1 MGYSVQDALEEERK
15 KRKKEEENRAS
26 SYAESQKRIEGAIAE
41 EKQRIAANASSIWS
55 DIETRYNSVINSYN
69 SSIATPFWGKS
80 ETEIYN
86 SQRPNMIETGNLIRD
101 VEAYRKIFGD
111 DVADSLLESLNGI
124 KENQSSIYDS
134 AKIFSQFENEDDYND
149 YYFHASPNAT
159 AERQKWY
166 QEKTAKIAALE
177 AEAKTTKDTSR
188 KLEIAKELNT
198 LNLEVNRYVRG
209 EQDEGSKYR
218 WTSKVVDDYYGVQS
232 AEDFDAGSKPRNDYY
247 IPTREDLTYYDSMKD
262 TSQWYWGADGKRYDA
277 FGNEIDMTNVN
288 DRNIVIHPLEN
299 EERFTVEDRYG
310 MWLNA
315 TEAERHEA
323 TALNE
328 YMPGSDAWAKAILD
342 GDYYYWDQLTEDEV
356 NIYYYLLNNQGAG
369 AASKYLDDMEVE
381 LSHRKTLD
389 RQRRWTEQYEEA
401 GFLGKLLMNVGAVPA
416 GVFGGAL
423 AWIDD
428 SARQLKGEEINPY
441 NGSHTLMHLRNTVT
455 SLTAADLDATGFEIP
470 IVNFSLG
477 DIYQVGMSRLDS
489 LLATGMFGGAG
500 TLLLGSTAASNEA
513 YRLYQQ
519 GASAEQITLG
529 AFSAGAAETFWEY
542 VSFDKLVKLKDANTL
557 RELLKTALIQG
568 GVEAWEE
575 GMTELTNIV
584 TNGFI
589 MTNESDWA
597 KMLEENGGDTFATVQ
612 DATMRILESAFG
624 GFLSGGVA
632 GGVQGGRSYLAN
644 RSEQNAYAERL
655 YGADPGALVGEAL
668 EINPDNTYAKR
679 MQGRLDNGKDL
690 SGRQLNK
697 LVQQNETALRAQD
710 VSSIESAAEARL
722 AELGETGDVAA
733 VAKALAKQASGEK
746 LSRSEKQLIAD
757 SKYGQRVANELSAEN
772 IRSGEYSSAWAE
784 NIGTERI
791 NVQEYSR
798 LVEAAQQPQEAAE
811 TAGSQVVTESAKTA
825 QAPQTTPVVAP
836 ATTVPANDQQMT
848 GKETVQATKEAPVAE
863 EPKAKAVSLENVSK
877 KYGAQAQAMVH
888 TYQAGQDVAKYDQGY
903 QAAYDMGKAGV
914 AFSYLEK
921 SPAAS
926 YLTDSQKLLAYE
938 AGKAASDTAAKELD
952 AKNRAATNGKPGRK
966 KGTVRGEGVTI
977 SDLKQTF
984 NDTQGKAYKYLSTV
998 AEVTGIDIVLYRSE
1012 AGTDGKFQG
1021 AQGRFSRSEPGTIYI
1036 DLNAGLSDIK
1046 SVDDLAKYAML
1057 RTFSHEFTHFIENW
1071 NPIQYNELRKV
1082 VFDTLTE
1089 RGENVHDLIEDK
1101 QARNPG
1107 MSYDKASREVVAE
1120 AMTDILPDANFVQE
1134 LAENHKTIFQKLVEK
1149 LKEFVANLRAYF
1161 NSIGHNRSTEAN
1173 ALKEQIGDTIKYLDN
1188 IVQMFDKVAVQAVE
1202 NYQQTVAMEETT
1214 QEPSASTKYDA
1225 GEAALLAY
1233 KSSDSYLLN
1242 TKLREG
1248 IELSEKEQSIVNG
1261 LDDALPKLPAC
1272 MGTVYRNIIFD
1283 DFGDQDARDAFVA
1296 GHSIGDIVSYPAYTS
1311 ASTRIDGYTLEGNY
1325 VVHMIIDSV
1334 NGRDLEGYGN
1344 NFESEVLFSRNSNF
1358 ITDKI
1363 VYDETGTPTIYLT
1376 EVANEA
1382 SASDRG
1388 RSQKA
1393 LSGDHRGQQE
1403 ASAEANQS
1411 KVQRLPEQNRRDG
1424 EVQSVPDGDPE
1435 GNSLESGG
1443 VSGVQAE
1450 VTTEAAEENQ
1460 EIPFDKSVLSMLKS
1474 AGRIGAVDLDGQKY
1488 VTNGSVMLPT
1498 TSAGFKYAHTEL
1510 NAVTMSADVVRQTFA
1525 NATTLVTEAPIE
1537 GKAGIDTVYIFD
1549 IGGKKLYFNKKLFH
1563 HIDGGLLYAGQYN
1576 GGGVIKSVNEDGS
1589 IKGYLLG
1596 MKFKDGAPVTDQK
1609 PSKTKSFSKKMQA
1622 LVAAKTQPAAKPVE
1636 SVIEHRTPEVAKDAY
1651 SQLSDKLYSFNVVKE
1666 NGLAFFIYDNKNG
1679 GYYGTIKRLSGQS
1692 DAYPVAN
1699 ARELVYKSAV
1709 FENRQEAVDDI
1720 VLIAKISELL
1730 DEKASET
1737 TKPQKEVTVN
1747 GQNEDNRAAVQQPV
1761 SDGSGAAQVLDAV
1774 QAGDVSGD
1782 GSSRNTVADAGER
1795 GQQTARDGSKPDNGE
1810 RNVRGHGERSS
1821 QSGDLR
1827 GSDRVTTEE
1836 PASQPTE
1843 EAQRLHEEVVEQIA
1857 QQSTEKPK
1865 GRNFVIGDSLDLPSG
1880 EKARYKANVEAIR
1893 LVKQLEAE
1901 GRYATEAE
1909 QVILSKY
1916 VGWGGLANAFD
1927 QKKAEWSKE
1936 FAELKELLTDE
1947 EYSSARGSTLNAH
1960 YTDIS
1965 VIKAMYDGLKQ
1976 LGFTGGRMMEPSSGV
1991 GNFVGAMPADMAANV
2006 RSWTM
2011 VELDGIT
2018 GLIAKY
2024 LYPNADVRI
2033 QGFEKANIPNNF
2045 MDVAISNVPFGNYA
2059 IADKSYPKKVT
2070 SAIHNYF
2077 FAKSLDKVRPGGI
2090 VMFITSSYT
2099 MNSKDNTVRRYIM
2112 QKADLLGAIRL
2123 PDSAFKGNAG
2133 TEVVTDILVLKKR
2146 ADNTNYAG
2154 VDFLEAPYQYVDG
2167 FYSGA
2172 YINKY
2177 FLEHPEMVLGKA
2189 TMTGGMY
2196 RSDSLTYKA
2205 LEGKGSLADQIRE
2218 AFKNI
2223 QGKMEYPA
2231 KQTPEKTNFA
2241 VERAGKKAKN
2251 NSLVVKDGKIYQNKD
2266 GELQEV
2272 TVAKGAAERITGMLE
2287 IRDAAKELIA
2297 YQQQGLKDTEIKK
2310 ARTKLNKAYD
2320 AFVKKHGF
2328 INAPANRNAIKADP
2342 DSYSILALENW
2353 NPETKKAVKSDIFS
2367 KNTIAPNRTVTSAK
2381 DVAEGLIVSV
2391 NQTGGVDA
2399 ALIAK
2404 LTGKTEADVTRELLD
2419 SRTVFKTRDGGL
2431 ETAEVY
2437 LSGNVRAK
2445 LRDAEAMALMDSE
2458 YQKNVEALKAVMPE
2472 DVGYQDIFVN
2482 PGTPWIPNN
2491 VYSDF
2496 AAYMLGTSNNGW
2508 KPAVDV
2514 TRNKESGNFTV
2525 ELKNS
2530 YLKSNSYN
2538 TQKWGTS
2545 RRTFLD
2551 LFDSMLNSKSV
2562 VVKYKDAD
2570 GKSVIDQDATAAANE
2585 KVEAIQKEFQDWLWK
2600 DEARRTELAT
2610 LYNETFNSIVTPK
2623 YNGDNLTVNGANA
2636 MKPLR
2641 PHQRDAV
2648 QRIISSGGNTLLAHK
2663 VGAGKTYEMAAA
2675 AMKLKELGLVKKP
2688 LFAVPKPLVAQW
2700 GNEFMDFFPTAKLL
2714 VAEAGDFTATN
2725 RKIFANRIANGEYD
2739 AVIMSYEQ
2747 FERLPISN
2755 DFARELYQEQ
2765 IDTVIRA
2772 IEEAKA
2778 EKGGKSLSVKDL
2790 EKKRKS
2796 LQTKIDKLTDSAKD
2810 EDNIEF
2816 EQLGVDSIFVDEAHN
2831 FKNLFYTTSMT
2842 NVSGLSQKDGAKRS
2856 FDLYTKVR
2864 YLQKLNGGRGIVF
2877 ATATPVM
2884 NSMAEMYIMQKYLQ
2898 PDLLDQLGLTTFDA
2912 WAKQFGEVVNGVE
2925 IKPSGQG
2932 YRVKQSF
2939 SRFKNMSELQLLFRN
2954 FADVLTDIPGLKI
2967 PKMKGGKV
2975 NVVVCEP
2982 GQFQQDYMKE
2992 LEKRAD
2998 NIKNVDPTVD
3008 NMLKIT
3014 SDGRKI
3020 SYTQRMIDPSL
3031 PYEEGCKI
3039 YRCADNVVRV
3049 YQESSA
3055 NKGTQL
3061 IFCDMA
3067 TPKGKSKVADN
3078 QTEANETDMESTRLY
3093 DDIKARLM
3101 KGGIPGKE
3109 IAFIHEAD
3117 TDAKKKKLFA
3127 DVNDGK
3133 VRVLIGSTGKMG
3145 VGMNA
3150 QKRIA
3155 AIHHLDAPWRPGDV
3169 EQRNGRAYRQGNI
3182 NEEVENF
3189 TYVTEGSFDA
3199 RLWDILDRK
3208 QSFINQVM
3216 NGESVGRETEDTGE
3230 VTLSAAEVKALASG
3244 SPLIM
3249 EQVQLDTDIK
3259 KLESLRR
3266 AHRSA
3271 INNALSRL
3279 QTDQG
3284 RIATLEKLIQNGK
3297 ADVASIVDTY
3307 SEGKFSITIGKKKFT
3322 EKKDAGAALMAEA
3335 TAKATEDGYT
3345 TIASF
3350 AGFDLR
3356 VIKTHEGIMGLISG
3370 KQGYAFKTYPDN
3382 TTYMINHLIARVG
3395 EISETVTQWEQ
3406 ELAATKKDMAEQQQL
3421 IEQPFAKQAELDQK
3435 RARYNEV
3442 MEILNPKEEQQL
3454 ASVDEDV
3461 QEQSRSYLDEKDS
3474 AGRELSKGQQNF
3486 FAESQARTFS
3496 GLLASLYHGTE
3507 NGGFTEFDPSVS
3519 DDGIS
3524 LFLTDNI
3531 YMAATYSNST
3541 ELIQLA
3547 KGKPK
3552 LLRWMEG
3559 DTTKGK
3565 GQRGVYNVYANMK
3578 NPLIVDAKGEN
3589 WNKLSSSSEYQSLQ
3603 FNVELDSTEDI
3614 DWDNVGIRLN
3624 IRTDGKAETVRFT
3637 SVKAMQEYLAEDYS
3651 QAMANNVALAA
3662 FNKEHGGSGIIN
3674 VKWNPTTKTEGWQ
3687 ETTREIAKKAKAQG
3701 YDGVIIR
3708 NVFDSGKYGKR
3719 SANEKGT
3726 VYIVFGSNQ
3735 IKSVDNKNPTEHPDI
3750 RYQQRTDTLTDRE
3763 VLALAASQVKVS
3775 DMTDAERDALDIFQQ
3790 RLSKLEDLQ
3799 AERAEQGRLYKEQQF
3814 GAKVDRA
3821 KAAETLNRM
3830 HTLDGQIEKAS
3841 AEVLSVEEKKV
3852 LKRVLQKAR
3861 TVVEQ
3866 QERQHGQEILKRW
3879 RDRRNNADAIKKYR
3893 DRIRGD
3899 VDELTNWVLHPD
3911 NKSTT
3916 KHIPDALKNTVI
3928 PFLSSINFMS
3938 KRSLTGGN
3946 HTKADKAL
3954 MEQTRK
3960 LAKVMENTVDIDELY
3975 SNYTDLPPDF
3985 MKNLRSFMDTAQEII
4000 DSNSGDFIINQM
4012 TSEELQK
4019 LSKVVRTLKKYIM
4032 TMNRFHVNS
4041 MFKHVY
4047 DAGENSIDFMDQ
4059 LKPAEKTGSISNFL
4073 LWQQMRP
4080 AYAFERFGE
4089 GGQAVYDGLRRG
4101 QATLA
4106 FNTKKIM
4113 EFSEKAY
4120 TTAEVRQW
4128 ENEVKTIRIG
4138 PGRVVKMR
4146 VSQIMSLYELNKRE
4160 QAQGHIFGEGI
4171 RVATFKN
4178 GKQKISDVGQTL
4190 TPGELD
4196 MILRELTPRQKEVAD
4211 KLQQFMQKQGG
4222 EWGNYV
4228 TVARFGEKQF
4238 GEENYF
4244 PINSDGRHLQVDAD
4258 EKPGAA
4264 ALYALLNMGF
4274 TKQTQEKAKN
4284 RLIVYSIFDVFSNH
4298 MASMAQYNAYA
4309 LPVVDALKWFNYQR
4323 VNVDEDG
4330 TKTILGSVREQ
4341 MDRAFGV
4348 PEENRPGSGKRGY
4361 AQNFVINIIKAL
4373 NGTEAQ
4379 GTAYD
4384 SFGLKQLH
4392 RYNLAQVA
4400 YNFRVVVQQPMAITR
4415 AAQIIDYASIMRGM
4429 KLQPAAIKRNIAE
4442 MQRYS
4447 GIAAWKSLGFYD
4459 VNISRGLT
4467 SIIKHDETALDKI
4480 AEVGMWGAE
4489 KADTM
4494 TWAAIW
4500 SACKEEVIKKQKLTP
4515 KSEGFYDAVT
4525 KLFEDVI
4532 YKTQVVDSVLT
4543 KNEFMRDK
4551 GFFARAVGSFMSEG
4565 TTTASML
4572 VDSYDKYRMDVQRGM
4587 TRQQAWK
4594 KNSKQIVRTAYV
4606 YGIGALLLAAVQAI
4620 SDAFRDDDDYEEWY
4634 EKWLEAF
4641 GGNLI
4646 DEALPFNKLPVV
4658 SDFYDLGKQLLS
4670 VFGVD
4675 TYGNPPQSVFMQWY
4689 DSLVKG
4695 TEIIYGRITG
4705 EEDRYTWYGGAY
4717 KLLQAISGMT
4727 GLPLGTAT
4735 REIAAAWNS
4744 TVGAMAPSLKV
4755 KTYDSGEMNEIKYA
4769 YQDGYLTAEE
4779 ATKLLLEKELVDTE
4793 NEAYFTIQG
4802 WEAGKGYSRYDAIFD
4817 AVRNGGDITE
4827 AMNELT
4833 SHGYKEKD
4841 VLSQVKG
4848 QIGTWYK
4855 DGEITKQQ
4863 AINMLTKYFDLDSEE
4878 ITATVNKWS
4887 SKVVTGIAFE
4897 DIKDEFLEGNITEA
4911 RAIDMYVRYGG
4922 YSKEK
4927 ATETVTKW
4935 RAEKETGVAYDDIKD
4950 AFMDGEITAGDAKN
4964 MYITYGGLTEEKA
4977 TEKVAVLTFVKK
4989 YPDLDDIT
4997 YDAVENYTTYC
5008 EGAGVPANTFYDAW
5022 KYKNTLSGTVKEP
5035 MMQYINGLNLTYA
5048 QKDSLYYAMGW
5059 KESKIHE
5066 APWH

>member
-1 MGYSVQDALEEERK
+1 MARMTPEEWRK
-15 KRKKEEENRAS
+15 KKEEENKQGTISSPATSPAS
-26 SYAESQKRIEGAIAE
+26 S
-41 EKQRIAANASSIWS
+41 
-55 DIETRYNSVINSYN
+55 
-69 SSIATPFWGKS
+69 
-80 ETEIYN
+80 
-86 SQRPNMIETGNLIRD
+86 
-101 VEAYRKIFGD
+101 
-111 DVADSLLESLNGI
+111 
-124 KENQSSIYDS
+124 
-134 AKIFSQFENEDDYND
+134 
-149 YYFHASPNAT
+149 NAT
-159 AERQKWY
+159 
-166 QEKTAKIAALE
+166 TI
-177 AEAKTTKDTSR
+177 
-188 KLEIAKELNT
+188 
-198 LNLEVNRYVRG
+198 
-209 EQDEGSKYR
+209 
-218 WTSKVVDDYYGVQS
+218 
-232 AEDFDAGSKPRNDYY
+232 
-247 IPTREDLTYYDSMKD
+247 
-262 TSQWYWGADGKRYDA
+262 
-277 FGNEIDMTNVN
+277 
-288 DRNIVIHPLEN
+288 
-299 EERFTVEDRYG
+299 
-310 MWLNA
+310 
-315 TEAERHEA
+315 
-323 TALNE
+323 
-328 YMPGSDAWAKAILD
+328 
-342 GDYYYWDQLTEDEV
+342 
-356 NIYYYLLNNQGAG
+356 
-369 AASKYLDDMEVE
+369 
-381 LSHRKTLD
+381 
-389 RQRRWTEQYEEA
+389 
-401 GFLGKLLMNVGAVPA
+401 
-416 GVFGGAL
+416 
-423 AWIDD
+423 
-428 SARQLKGEEINPY
+428 
-441 NGSHTLMHLRNTVT
+441 
-455 SLTAADLDATGFEIP
+455 
-470 IVNFSLG
+470 
-477 DIYQVGMSRLDS
+477 
-489 LLATGMFGGAG
+489 
-500 TLLLGSTAASNEA
+500 
-513 YRLYQQ
+513 
-519 GASAEQITLG
+519 
-529 AFSAGAAETFWEY
+529 
-542 VSFDKLVKLKDANTL
+542 
-557 RELLKTALIQG
+557 
-568 GVEAWEE
+568 
-575 GMTELTNIV
+575 
-584 TNGFI
+584 
-589 MTNESDWA
+589 
-597 KMLEENGGDTFATVQ
+597 
-612 DATMRILESAFG
+612 
-624 GFLSGGVA
+624 
-632 GGVQGGRSYLAN
+632 
-644 RSEQNAYAERL
+644 
-655 YGADPGALVGEAL
+655 
-668 EINPDNTYAKR
+668 
-679 MQGRLDNGKDL
+679 
-690 SGRQLNK
+690 
-697 LVQQNETALRAQD
+697 D
-710 VSSIESAAEARL
+710 VSSGRMTPSEWKKKKASTSAEYWAKYSTSLLNEMQKKSQNWSYKDAHSAYSSEVSNLLSKADGWRKQYAGDDDAVSYINSVVDALSNAKKQSLNAYKYYSQWETQEAYDQAVEQQGMLSVDLEAGQKEIEDLEARL
-722 AELGETGDVAA
+722 ADIELEMWDGIDRETHKHSTSDPRQKYDEVEAEIKKKKEYLKTAKYLQEQKRWADLYAEAVNTPDFEKYEYSGKDILYSSKYHLSGYVDKFDENREKLLGFVDFTDDEFSLYAYLVGKDKEEGTNVASKYFSSIEETLNARAGKRTADWLDSINIPVIEDAAKLAYGAYAGFENFATGVEQLFTGDKIPTSAAQYANAYISESLDGLGYYAHQATTTLGNMAPSILLASVTGGLGGSAAVAAGVGATSMGVSAAGNAYGDALTKGYGEGEARAYGILVGLSEGTLQYLLGGVSKLGGISGKMASKIAAIDNSLLRVSAKLGVGIGSEIFEEELQNYLEPAFRTILFGEDYDAPTIDEIIETAIVTALSTGALEGGGTIGGDLTKSRYYKTTYGDFQQDLVAEGLATPNGSLSNSLAQKYQARLDTGKNLSGYQLGRMVEANEQLFRSEDMASIQSAAESRLTEIGETGDVSA
-733 VAKALAKQASGEK
+733 VAKAIAKQAAGEK
-746 LSRSEKQLIAD
+746 LTKAEQQLISS
-757 SKYGQRVANELSAEN
+757 SKYGSRVANELNTEN
-772 IRSGEYSSAWAE
+772 IKSGEYSSEWAQK
-784 NIGTERI
+784 IDTQRI
-791 NVQEYSR
+791 NVEEYSR
-798 LVEAAQQPQEAAE
+798 LVEAAQQPQVATETTGEQVASEVPKAA
-811 TAGSQVVTESAKTA
+811 QVVQLGAVE
-825 QAPQTTPVVAP
+825 AP
-836 ATTVPANDQQMT
+836 AATVLENQT
-848 GKETVQATKEAPVAE
+848 VETQPETKEATATE
-863 EPKAKAVSLENVSK
+863 EAAAKTVTLENVSK
-877 KYGAQAQAMVH
+877 KYGAQAQAMIH
-888 TYQAGQDVAKYDQGY
+888 TYTAGQDVAKYDKGY

-921 SPAAS
+921 SPAVS
-926 YLTDSQKLLAYE
+926 YLTDSQKQLAYE
-938 AGKAASDTAAKELD
+938 AGKAASDTDAKALD
-952 AKNRAATNGKPGRK
+952 AKNKADTNGKTGRK
-966 KGTVRGEGVTI
+966 KGVVKGEGVTI
-977 SDLKQTF
+977 ADLKEAF

-1012 AGTDGKFQG
+1012 AGADGKFQG

-1036 DLNAGLSDIK
+1036 DLNAGLSEIK

-1057 RTFSHEFTHFIENW
+1057 RTFAHEFTHFIEKW
-1071 NPIQYNELRKV
+1071 NPIQYNEFRKV

-1134 LAENHKTIFQKLVEK
+1134 LAENHKTIFQKLLAQ
-1149 LKEFVANLRAYF
+1149 LKEFVANLRDYF
-1161 NSIGHNRSTEAN
+1161 NSIGYNSSREAN
-1173 ALKEQIGDTIKYLDN
+1173 ALKEQVGETVKYLDS
-1188 IVQMFDKVAVQAVE
+1188 IVDMFDRVAVEAVE
-1202 NYQQTVAMEETT
+1202 NYQKTVATENHTDGGIANGTEQADQRAETLH
-1214 QEPSASTKYDA
+1214 
-1225 GEAALLAY
+1225 G
-1233 KSSDSYLLN
+1233 
-1242 TKLREG
+1242 
-1248 IELSEKEQSIVNG
+1248 
-1261 LDDALPKLPAC
+1261 
-1272 MGTVYRNIIFD
+1272 
-1283 DFGDQDARDAFVA
+1283 
-1296 GHSIGDIVSYPAYTS
+1296 
-1311 ASTRIDGYTLEGNY
+1311 
-1325 VVHMIIDSV
+1325 
-1334 NGRDLEGYGN
+1334 GR
-1344 NFESEVLFSRNSNF
+1344 
-1358 ITDKI
+1358 
-1363 VYDETGTPTIYLT
+1363 
-1376 EVANEA
+1376 
-1382 SASDRG
+1382 
-1388 RSQKA
+1388 
-1393 LSGDHRGQQE
+1393 
-1403 ASAEANQS
+1403 
-1411 KVQRLPEQNRRDG
+1411 
-1424 EVQSVPDGDPE
+1424 
-1435 GNSLESGG
+1435 
-1443 VSGVQAE
+1443 
-1450 VTTEAAEENQ
+1450 
-1460 EIPFDKSVLSMLKS
+1460 
-1474 AGRIGAVDLDGQKY
+1474 
-1488 VTNGSVMLPT
+1488 
-1498 TSAGFKYAHTEL
+1498 
-1510 NAVTMSADVVRQTFA
+1510 
-1525 NATTLVTEAPIE
+1525 
-1537 GKAGIDTVYIFD
+1537 KAGISEMESGARAEAGNRSGVSEEVGARQEDPASERQ
-1549 IGGKKLYFNKKLFH
+1549 H
-1563 HIDGGLLYAGQYN
+1563 RGLAAE
-1576 GGGVIKSVNEDGS
+1576 I
-1589 IKGYLLG
+1589 
-1596 MKFKDGAPVTDQK
+1596 
-1609 PSKTKSFSKKMQA
+1609 KSFSKEDYVEPPVGSALYNVQQAFKGYGIECHVVKASSWTKANPAFARKGNIYISEQINEATLATAVPHEATHVMQQRGFQPYLEFIEKTPDLLNMQSDEAFKLLDIISGHSKVDIFA
-1622 LVAAKTQPAAKPVE
+1622 LDDVQHNRLYDELNATVYGMAKGGILENSSFEFGEWVPGAFNDFEGYIKELDNIHAQYKQQFGTVE
-1636 SVIEHRTPEVAKDAY
+1636 TATEVAYDPNDPYVRLAGLMGRRSRFEHGNFVYRVLKAGPDNSMWQAHIDAADV
-1651 SQLSDKLYSFNVVKE
+1651 SAS
-1666 NGLAFFIYDNKNG
+1666 GIY
-1679 GYYGTIKRLSGQS
+1679 
-1692 DAYPVAN
+1692 VAN
-1699 ARELVYKSAV
+1699 ARGIHYTSELY
-1709 FENRQEAVDDI
+1709 ENRDDAVNDI
-1720 VLIAKISELL
+1720 IETARASKLL
-1730 DEKASET
+1730 DEKPAET
-1737 TKPQKEVTVN
+1737 TKPNKEVTANVEN
-1747 GQNEDNRAAVQQPV
+1747 VDNQAAVQQPEP
-1761 SDGSGAAQVLDAV
+1761 DGRGAAQVLDAV
-1774 QAGDVSGD
+1774 QTGDVSGD
-1782 GSSRNTVADAGER
+1782 GSSRDAVADAGER
-1795 GQQTARDGSKPDNGE
+1795 GQQT
-1810 RNVRGHGERSS
+1810 ERSGDRPDTQGPGS
-1821 QSGDLR
+1821 RSGEGSGQSGDIR
-1827 GSDRVTTEE
+1827 GTDRVTSEE
-1836 PASQPTE
+1836 TAAE
-1843 EAQRLHEEVVEQIA
+1843 KLHEEVTQQIA

-1927 QKKAEWSKE
+1927 QRKADWRKE
-1936 FAELKELLTDE
+1936 FTELKDLLTDE
-1947 EYSSARGSTLNAH
+1947 EYSSARASTLNAH

-1991 GNFVGAMPADMAANV
+1991 GNFVGAMPADMASQV

-2099 MNSKDNTVRRYIM
+2099 MNSKESTVRRYIM

-2146 ADNTNYAG
+2146 AENTAYAG
-2154 VDFLEAPYQYVDG
+2154 EDFLEAPYKYISG
-2167 FYSGA
+2167 YNGA
-2172 YINKY
+2172 YINSY
-2177 FLEHPEMVLGKA
+2177 FENHPEMVLG
-2189 TMTGGMY
+2189 TPSMEGGMY
-2196 RSDSLTYKA
+2196 RGGNLTYKA
-2205 LEGKGSLADQIRE
+2205 FTDKGSLADQIRE

-2223 QGKMEYPA
+2223 QGKMDYPA
-2231 KQTPEKTNFA
+2231 QRSPEKTNFA
-2241 VERAGKKAKN
+2241 VERASKKAKN
-2251 NSLVVKDGKIYQNKD
+2251 NSLVVKDGKVYQNKD
-2266 GELQEV
+2266 GQLQEV

-2287 IRDAAKELIA
+2287 IRDAAKELIT

-2310 ARTKLNKAYD
+2310 ARQKLNKAYD
-2320 AFVKKHGF
+2320 AFVKKYGF
-2328 INAPANRNAIKADP
+2328 INAQANRNAIKADP

-2391 NQTGGVDA
+2391 NQTGGVDV

-2404 LTGKTEADVTRELLD
+2404 LIGKAEADVTRELID
-2419 SRTVFKTRDGGL
+2419 SRSVFKNRDGGL
-2431 ETAEVY
+2431 EPAEVY

-2445 LRDAEAMALMDSE
+2445 LRDAEALVSFDAD

-2496 AAYMLGTSNNGW
+2496 AAYMLGTTNSEW
-2508 KPAVDV
+2508 RQAVDV

-2525 ELKNS
+2525 ELKQA

-2538 TQKWGTS
+2538 TQKWGTN

-2585 KVEAIQKEFQDWLWK
+2585 KVEAIQKEFQEWLWQ
-2600 DEARRTELAT
+2600 DESRRTELAT

-2700 GNEFMDFFPTAKLL
+2700 GNEFKDFFPTAKLL
-2714 VAEAGDFTATN
+2714 VAEAGDFTAAN

-2747 FERLPISN
+2747 FERLPISA

-2998 NIKNVDPTVD
+2998 NIKNVDPTED

-3067 TPKGKSKVADN
+3067 TPKGKSKVSDT
-3078 QTEANETDMESTRLY
+3078 QTEEIETDMESTRLY

-3101 KGGIPGKE
+3101 KGGIPAKE

-3271 INNALSRL
+3271 VTNALSRM
-3279 QTDQG
+3279 QADKG
-3284 RIATLEKLIQNGK
+3284 RIDTLEKMIANGK
-3297 ADVASIVDTY
+3297 EDVASIVDTY
-3307 SEGKFSITIGKKKFT
+3307 SEGKFSITIGKQKYT
-3322 EKKDAGAALMAEA
+3322 DKKDAGVALMTEA
-3335 TAKATEDGYT
+3335 TAKANEDGYT
-3345 TIASF
+3345 TIAKF

-3356 VIKTHEGIMGLISG
+3356 VIKTHEGIKGLISG
-3370 KQGYAFKTYPDN
+3370 KQGYAFKTYPDS
-3382 TTYMINHLIARVG
+3382 TTHMINHLIARVG
-3395 EISETVTQWEQ
+3395 EISEAVTAWEQ
-3406 ELAATKKDMAEQQQL
+3406 ELEQTQKDMAEQEKL
-3421 IEQPFAKQAELDQK
+3421 ITQPFEKQAELDQK

-3442 MEILNPKEEQQL
+3442 MEILNPKEEQAL
-3454 ASVDEDV
+3454 DSVAEDDV
-3461 QEQSRSYLDEKDS
+3461 QYQDRDYLKDEENDQRRIQTSSQES
-3474 AGRELSKGQQNF
+3474 AGLYNGSEGQTLYGSGDRADGRGSTANQAWEKLSKRDRNRILKTVNTVIY
-3486 FAESQARTFS
+3486 ASNNYEEIRYYLAALLEKPVYDMTLADKDAAKE
-3496 GLLASLYHGTE
+3496 LLAKMLYSDITNRNNSRPLLE
-3507 NGGFTEFDPSVS
+3507 NRWSILG
-3519 DDGIS
+3519 
-3524 LFLTDNI
+3524 NI
-3531 YMAATYSNST
+3531 APIIEAIY
-3541 ELIQLA
+3541 
-3547 KGKPK
+3547 
-3552 LLRWMEG
+3552 
-3559 DTTKGK
+3559 
-3565 GQRGVYNVYANMK
+3565 
-3578 NPLIVDAKGEN
+3578 GEN
-3589 WNKLSSSSEYQSLQ
+3589 VQ
-3603 FNVELDSTEDI
+3603 F
-3614 DWDNVGIRLN
+3614 
-3624 IRTDGKAETVRFT
+3624 
-3637 SVKAMQEYLAEDYS
+3637 
-3651 QAMANNVALAA
+3651 
-3662 FNKEHGGSGIIN
+3662 
-3674 VKWNPTTKTEGWQ
+3674 
-3687 ETTREIAKKAKAQG
+3687 
-3701 YDGVIIR
+3701 
-3708 NVFDSGKYGKR
+3708 
-3719 SANEKGT
+3719 
-3726 VYIVFGSNQ
+3726 
-3735 IKSVDNKNPTEHPDI
+3735 
-3750 RYQQRTDTLTDRE
+3750 QQRTNTLTDRE
-3763 VLALAASQVKVS
+3763 VLELAASQVKVS
-3775 DMTDAERDALDIFQQ
+3775 DMTAAEKDALDIFQQ
-3790 RLSKLEDLQ
+3790 RLSKLEALQ
-3799 AERAEQGRLYKEQQF
+3799 EERAEQGRLYKEQQF

-3830 HTLDGQIEKAS
+3830 HVLDGQIQKAS
-3841 AEVLSVEEKKV
+3841 AEVLSVEEKTV

-3893 DRIRGD
+3893 DRLRGD
-3899 VDELTNWVLHPD
+3899 VDELSNWVLHPD
-3911 NKSTT
+3911 NKNVV
-3916 KHIPDALKNTVI
+3916 KHIPDALKNTVL

-3938 KRSLTGGN
+3938 KRSLAGGN
-3946 HTKADKAL
+3946 HTQADKAF
-3954 MEQTRK
+3954 MEQARR
-3960 LAKVMENTVDIDELY
+3960 LAKVMENTVDIDDMY

-3985 MKNLRSFMDTAQEII
+3985 MKNLRNFIDTAQEIV

-4012 TSEELQK
+4012 TAEELQK

-4032 TMNRFHVNS
+4032 TMNRFHVNQ

-4047 DAGENSIDFMDQ
+4047 DAGENSIDFLAE
-4059 LKPAEKTGSISNFL
+4059 LKPAENTGAVSQFL

-4113 EFSEKAY
+4113 DFSEKAY
-4120 TTAEVRQW
+4120 TTAEVKAW

-4138 PGRVVKMR
+4138 PGKTVTMR
-4146 VSQIMSLYELNKRE
+4146 VSQIMSLYELSKRK
-4160 QAQGHIFGEGI
+4160 QAEGHILGEGI

-4178 GKQKISDVGQTL
+4178 GKKKISDVGQTL
-4190 TPGELD
+4190 TPGELNL
-4196 MILRELTPRQKEVAD
+4196 ILRELTPRQKEVAD
-4211 KLQQFMQKQGG
+4211 NLQQFMQKQGG

-4244 PINSDGRHLQVDAD
+4244 PINSDGRHLSVDAD

-4274 TKQTQEKAKN
+4274 TKQTQEEAKN
-4284 RLIVYSIFDVFSNH
+4284 RIVIYSIFDVFSNH
-4298 MASMAQYNAYA
+4298 MASMAQYNAFA

-4323 VNVDEDG
+4323 VDIDDDG
-4330 TKTILGSVREQ
+4330 KKTILGSVREQ

-4348 PEENRPGSGKRGY
+4348 PEENRPGSGRRGY

-4379 GTAYD
+4379 GTTYD
-4384 SFGLKQLH
+4384 SWGLQTLH
-4392 RYNLAQVA
+4392 RYNRAQVA
-4400 YNFRVVVQQPMAITR
+4400 YNLRVVVQQPLAITR
-4415 AAQIIDYASIMRGM
+4415 AAQLLDYRSILKGM
-4429 KLQPAAIKRNIAE
+4429 KLQPAAIRKNIQE
-4442 MQRYS
+4442 MKQHS

-4467 SIIKHDETALDKI
+4467 SIIKHDDTVMDKI
-4480 AEVGMWGAE
+4480 ADVGMWGAE

-4500 SACKEEVIKKQKLTP
+4500 SASKEEVIRKQKLTP
-4515 KSEGFYDAVT
+4515 KSEGFYEAVT
-4525 KLFEDVI
+4525 KLFEEVI

-4551 GFFARAVGSFMSEG
+4551 GFWARAVGSFMSEP

-4572 VDSYDKYRMDVQRGM
+4572 VDAYDKYHMDMQRGM
-4587 TRQQAWK
+4587 NRQQAWK
-4594 KNSKQIVRTAYV
+4594 KNGKMIGRTAYV
-4606 YGIGALLLAAVQAI
+4606 YGIGALVLAAVQAVA
-4620 SDAFRDDDDYEEWY
+4620 DGFRDDDDYEEWY

-4641 GGNLI
+4641 GGNLV
-4646 DEALPFNKLPVV
+4646 DELMPFNKLPIA
-4658 SDFYDLGKQLLS
+4658 SDFYDLAKELLS
-4670 VFGVD
+4670 ILGVD

-4695 TEIIYGRITG
+4695 VEILYDKISG
-4705 EEDRYTWYGGAY
+4705 EDTNYTWYGGAY
-4717 KLLQAISGMT
+4717 KLLQAVSGMS
-4727 GLPLGTAT
+4727 GLPMAGAT
-4735 REIAAAWNS
+4735 REIATAWNNI
-4744 TVGAMAPSLKV
+4744 VGAMAPSLKV
-4755 KTYDSGEMNEIKYA
+4755 KTYEPSEMSQIKYA
-4769 YQDGYLTAEE
+4769 YQDGYLTDEE
-4779 ATKLLLEKELVDTE
+4779 ATNLLLEKGLVDTG

-4802 WEAGKGYSRYDAIFD
+4802 WEAGDGYSRYDAIYD
-4817 AVRNGGDITE
+4817 AVRNGGDFNG
-4827 AMNELT
+4827 AMRELT
-4833 SHGYKEKD
+4833 SHGYKEKE
-4841 VLSQVKG
+4841 VLIQVKSE
-4848 QIGTWYK
+4848 IGKWYK
-4855 DGEITKQQ
+4855 GGEITKQQ
-4863 AINMLTKYFDLDSEE
+4863 AVNMLTKYMGMDSDE

-4887 SKVVTGIAFE
+4887 SKVVTGIDFE
-4897 DIKDEFLEGNITEA
+4897 DIKDEFLEGNITAA

-4922 YSKEK
+4922 YTKEK
-4927 ATETVTKW
+4927 ATATVNEW
-4935 RAEKETGVAYDDIKD
+4935 RAEKETGVAYGDIKD
-4950 AFMDGEITAGDAKN
+4950 AFMDGEISAGDAKN
-4964 MYITYGGLTEEKA
+4964 MYITYGGHSEEEA
-4977 TEKVAVLTFVKK
+4977 GEKVAVLSFVKRHPETDGIS
-4989 YPDLDDIT
+4989 Y
-4997 YDAVENYTTYC
+4997 AGVEAYQTHC
-5008 EGAGVPANTFYDAW
+5008 EASGVPAKTFYDAW
-5022 KYKNTLSGTVKEP
+5022 KYKSGKKKAEV
-5035 MMQYINGLNLTYA
+5035 MAYINSLNLTYA
-5048 QKDSLYYAMGW
+5048 QKDSIYYAFDW
-5059 KESKIHE
+5059 AASKIYE